1 MNKLYFVPAALLLVC
16 ASAFAIPQ
24 TDDETGRDKLD
35 RIEGLSD
42 KIKERKAEKSTKV
55 VDFELLRGFAFGD
68 NKTLSGGNIL
78 DSHSLKTRELR
89 FQAMGVD
96 VNFTPEI
103 FLSISLDCVWDR
115 FVADSEHYL
124 YLDSGEV
131 IKSDVIATQQAL
143 YPAAGGTFKKL
154 TSQVNTFGLEMPLSF
169 GFRAGEF
176 SISAGAFVGVTLDA
190 CTKQKVKYANTK
202 INTREGMKEAAN
214 FYFGP
219 CAQILWQ
226 EVGVFVKYVPQPF
239 IPEIVDSMLTIGVV
253 VAY

>member
-1 MNKLYFVPAALLLVC
+1 MKKALLTSAALLIVC
-16 ASAFAIPQ
+16 ASALAAPQ
-24 TDDETGRDKLD
+24 TDDVTGRDRLD
-35 RIEGLSD
+35 QIEQLSD
-42 KIKERKAEKSTKV
+42 KVKERKAQKASKV
-55 VDFELLRGFAFGD
+55 VDFDLLSGFAFGD
-68 NKTLSGGNIL
+68 NIPLNAGNIL
-78 DSHSLKTRELR
+78 ESHSSKTRELR

-131 IKSDVIATQQAL
+131 IKSDVIAAQQAL

-169 GFRAGEF
+169 GLRSSRF
-176 SISAGAFVGVTLDA
+176 SVSVGGFVGVTLDA
-190 CTKQKVKYANTK
+190 CTKEKVQYANTK

-226 EVGVFVKYVPQPF
+226 EVGVFVKYVPQPL
-239 IPEIVDSMLTIGVV
+239 IPGIVDSMLTIGVV
-253 VAY
+253 LAY

>member
-55 VDFELLRGFAFGD
+55 VDFELLRGFAWGE
-68 NKTLSGGNIL
+68 NISLNANNIL
-78 DSHSLKTRELR
+78 ENRRSKTRELR

-190 CTKQKVKYANTK
+190 CTKQKVRYANTK
-202 INTREGMKEAAN
+202 INTREGMRDAAN

-219 CAQILWQ
+219 YAQILWQ
-226 EVGVFVKYVPQPF
+226 EVGVFVKYVPQPL
-239 IPEIVDSMLTIGVV
+239 IPGIVDSMLTIGVV

>member
-1 MNKLYFVPAALLLVC
+1 MKKVFLAQAALLIIC
-16 ASAFAIPQ
+16 ATAFASPL
-24 TDDETGRDKLD
+24 TDDVTGRDRLD
-35 RIEGLSD
+35 QIEQLSD
-42 KIKERKAEKSTKV
+42 KVKERKAQKATKV
-55 VDFELLRGFAFGD
+55 VDFGVLCGFAFGD
-68 NKTLSGGNIL
+68 NLPLSGGNIL
-78 DSHSLKTRELR
+78 ESHSSKTRELR

-190 CTKQKVKYANTK
+190 CTKEKVQYANTK

-226 EVGVFVKYVPQPF
+226 EVGVFVKYVPQPL
-239 IPEIVDSMLTIGVV
+239 IPGIVDSMLTIGFMI
-253 VAY
+253 AY